1 MQGSLFTTFSIK
13 LFIFLPSTAKIGR
26 NGGMGMII
34 SEFDRDNLVLRDQ
47 LADLLRLTWPDEYGE
62 QPMKEVERLLEDERI
77 AVSAIEGD
85 ELIGFV
91 GAIPQYGQT
100 GWELHPLVV
109 ESMYRKQQVG
119 TRLVSYLEKEIASQG
134 GIVVYLGTDDVEGQT
149 SLAIEEDLFEDTF
162 DKLETIQNRKDH
174 PYEFY
179 EKLGYQIVGVIPD
192 ANGWNKPDIWM
203 AKRIARKYGSE

>member
-1 MQGSLFTTFSIK
+1 
-13 LFIFLPSTAKIGR
+13 
-26 NGGMGMII
+26 MII

-62 QPMKEVERLLEDERI
+62 QAMKEVERLLEDERV

-91 GAIPQYGQT
+91 GAIPQYGHT

-109 ESMYRKQQVG
+109 ESMYRKQQIG

-134 GIVVYLGTDDVEGQT
+134 GIVVYLGTNDTEGQT
-149 SLAIEEDLFEDTF
+149 NLASEENLFEDTF
-162 DKLETIQNRKDH
+162 DKLKKIQSRNNH

-179 EKLGYQIVGVIPD
+179 DKLGYQIVGAIPD
-192 ANGWNKPDIWM
+192 ANGWNQPDIWM
-203 AKRIARKYGSE
+203 AKRIVRKHVSD

>member
-1 MQGSLFTTFSIK
+1 
-13 LFIFLPSTAKIGR
+13 
-26 NGGMGMII
+26 MII

-62 QPMKEVERLLEDERI
+62 QPMKEAERLLEDERI

-109 ESMYRKQQVG
+109 ESMYRKQ
-119 TRLVSYLEKEIASQG
+119 TSWYTPSELSRKEIA
-134 GIVVYLGTDDVEGQT
+134 LTRRNRC
-149 SLAIEEDLFEDTF
+149 LFR
-162 DKLETIQNRKDH
+162 N
-174 PYEFY
+174 
-179 EKLGYQIVGVIPD
+179 
-192 ANGWNKPDIWM
+192 
-203 AKRIARKYGSE
+203 